1 MGGGGAESYKTGV
14 CVGGGGGQVLPP
26 QKTKSVYFFLVGVG
40 LGGGGGKS
48 VSDPGFFHF
57 VAPPLPLINDRSL
70 TTVSF
75 FLSKTTAYFN
85 GTMQNR
91 VQ

>member
-1 MGGGGAESYKTGV
+1 MLGGGGGV
-14 CVGGGGGQVLPP
+14 KFYPHKKQKVSTFFFLVGGGGG
-26 QKTKSVYFFLVGVG
+26 
-40 LGGGGGKS
+40 GGGI
-48 VSDPGFFHF
+48 FHF

-70 TTVSF
+70 TTVF
-75 FLSKTTAYFN
+75 FSLSKTTAYFN